1 LNLTNNEDNTMNN
14 DKHSNNFAQS
24 PHYHGD
30 WHGNRFDM
38 LQGQELKQANEDI
51 QAEIAEANERS
62 KANPSDLMRGIEAE
76 QAMSRS
82 EARAYKFEQ
91 EQSYR
96 KG

>member
-1 LNLTNNEDNTMNN
+1 MNN

-38 LQGQELKQANEDI
+38 LQGQELKQANAEI
-51 QAEIAEANERS
+51 QAEIVLGNQFIE
-62 KANPSDLMRGIEAE
+62 ANPSDLMRGIEAE

-82 EARAYKFEQ
+82 EARAWKYEQ

>member
-1 LNLTNNEDNTMNN
+1 MNN

-30 WHGNRFDM
+30 WHGTRFDM
-38 LQGQELKQANEDI
+38 LQGEQLKQANEAI

-82 EARAYKFEQ
+82 EARAWKYEQ